1 MLQKNWFTL
10 LTERIS
16 SYKCTR
22 EVWRALK
29 RLRHEQLLR
38 FSKALECALSMNQLI
53 NVCTRHDDIH
63 IILNE
68 VLLLPFSVTFR
79 TVFSFLSGVFI
90 YATAWGLLG
99 LDSGDASG
107 PNSPS
112 YLTVRSFPPNRF
124 RSNILQWRN
133 LALSEDKYT
142 CQTAEGKVTLWP
154 IRIQDFAIKSS
165 SQDTS
170 LKVISHRSKIVASR
184 NRYLPLL
191 N

>member
-16 SYKCTR
+16 SCKCTC

-38 FSKALECALSMNQLI
+38 FSTALECALSMNQLI

-99 LDSGDASG
+99 LDSGDVPG
-107 PNSPS
+107 PDSPP

-124 RSNILQWRN
+124 RSNIFQ
-133 LALSEDKYT
+133 
-142 CQTAEGKVTLWP
+142 
-154 IRIQDFAIKSS
+154 
-165 SQDTS
+165 
-170 LKVISHRSKIVASR
+170 
-184 NRYLPLL
+184 
-191 N
+191 

>member
-1 MLQKNWFTL
+1 
-10 LTERIS
+10 
-16 SYKCTR
+16 
-22 EVWRALK
+22 
-29 RLRHEQLLR
+29 
-38 FSKALECALSMNQLI
+38 MNQLI

-112 YLTVRSFPPNRF
+112 YLTVLEAFPLIVLEVIY
-124 RSNILQWRN
+124 S
-133 LALSEDKYT
+133 SE
-142 CQTAEGKVTLWP
+142 ETL
-154 IRIQDFAIKSS
+154 
-165 SQDTS
+165 
-170 LKVISHRSKIVASR
+170 L
-184 NRYLPLL
+184 
-191 N
+191 